1 VQRWQCRSTTVPLK
15 VYPCFYFHAGFSEKN
30 YWPISYLWGFR
41 LVEILSKKNGEII
54 KINTFEILTKSDF
67 AIFAWCVSGNYAY
80 CPFKSWNLP
89 EVEFPVEPAP
99 GHITGSYIL
108 KTFIWDNINHRT
120 HDSFPN
126 QSSINQPTNQ
136 SINRRTNQ
144 STNLSINQPTIR
156 PIDLII
162 NHSASRLINQTTNH
176 STDRPINKS
185 FGQPTN

>member
-1 VQRWQCRSTTVPLK
+1 MGSFKWHSVQRWKCRSTTVPLK
-15 VYPCFYFHAGFSEKN
+15 VYPCFYFHAWFFWKN
-30 YWPISYLWGFR
+30 YLPISYLWGFR
-41 LVEILSKKNGEII
+41 LVEILRKKNGEII
-54 KINTFEILTKSDF
+54 RINTFEILTKSDF
-67 AIFAWCVSGNYAY
+67 AIFAWCVSRNYAY

-136 SINRRTNQ
+136 PINQIINQ
-144 STNLSINQPTIR
+144 STIRPINPSFGQPTNLSINQPFYRSTYQSIVR
-156 PIDLII
+156 PAD
-162 NHSASRLINQTTNH
+162 
-176 STDRPINKS
+176 
-185 FGQPTN
+185 